1 MGTERIIYTWN
12 TVRYL
17 ETIYTPYGDGN
28 FAVTLLSFVTV
39 IFETIYTP
47 YGDGNVSFSVLGFL
61 LPTET
66 IYSPYGDGNSSVDK
80 SFLGFE
86 GNNLHPLRGRKLM
99 FVLRFYIL
107 PVKQSTPLMGTV
119 LPFSDKTLA
128 EKACCANACKNRQ
141 NNKTPH
147 RFCPGEGLTYQN
159 FLKYVAA
166 P

>member
-17 ETIYTPYGDGN
+17 
-28 FAVTLLSFVTV
+28 
-39 IFETIYTP
+39 ETIYTP

-159 FLKYVAA
+159 FLKYVTA